1 MTAAREIVT
10 DQREQFA
17 FHDDIAYLAETK
29 RGLTRATV
37 EEISAFK
44 NEPDW
49 MLQYRLRAYEHFLKR
64 PIPTWTDGLDKIN
77 FDNIVYYRKPSE
89 REEKSWDDVP
99 DQIKATFER
108 LGIPEAERKF
118 LAGVGAQY
126 DSEVVYHSVKEELTK
141 LGVVFM
147 GTDQALIEYPEIFR
161 KHFGTVVPAE
171 DNKFSALNAAVWSGG
186 SFVYVPKGVEV
197 PLPLQAYFRING
209 ENTGQFERTL
219 IVVDEG
225 AKVHYI
231 EGCTAPI
238 YATESLHV
246 AVVEV
251 VALPGSK
258 VRYTTIQNW
267 SNDVYNLVTKRAH
280 AYENSTVE
288 WIDANTG
295 SRKTVKFPAIYLR
308 GEGATAD
315 IISVAVAGKGQHQD
329 TGAKAVHLAPNTRSR
344 IVSKSVS
351 KDGGRATYRGHL
363 KVSPGATN
371 AVASVRCDALDD
383 GRHQPQRHLPVHRHP
398 GRRHVD
404 DPRGDGRQG
413 QRRAGLLPDE
423 PRPDRE
429 RGDQPHR
436 PGLPRGLHQGTADGI
451 RHRVQPPRQARDGGV
466 ARMTV
471 ASPRPRPARQ
481 GLTDFT
487 LPVQRDDI
495 DEIAN
500 LPGDTEWLA
509 ADRQAAFDA
518 FEALPAESNQLYTT
532 YFDLRTVQLAN
543 ARLTPAPR
551 TAPIAADLP
560 AEGDGILI
568 VEEGDLTGLALSAEA
583 TAAGVTLTTI
593 ADLAARDPGR
603 VRELLDD
610 GSILPAD
617 DRFAQ
622 LTRALW
628 SQGVVLD
635 VPAGVRL
642 ARPII
647 IRWHAGDADRAL
659 ISRTLI
665 SLGEGA
671 TATVLEE
678 LVASGAPELD
688 GGQSF
693 LAGTLEVRLARD
705 ARLELA
711 SLQELPATTVAFQ
724 HRNAVVGE
732 GATLHWAL
740 AQLGSRLVRS
750 RVDNRLEGDR
760 SSVEQVEIVFGG
772 SDQVFDLTSYTHH
785 VGRDTTGNLLS
796 KGALLDKARSFMKGM
811 IVIDRSA
818 VGTDSF
824 LGEFGMNLSK
834 ATRSVAIP
842 SLEIDQ
848 PDCRRA
854 AHASSVGPID
864 ESQLFY
870 LESRGIPPDE
880 ARKFIVLGFLE
891 PVVAR
896 VPVADAQDRLREL
909 LERKWDD
916 GIDTGAIAAA

>member
-1 MTAAREIVT
+1 
-10 DQREQFA
+10 
-17 FHDDIAYLAETK
+17 
-29 RGLTRATV
+29 
-37 EEISAFK
+37 
-44 NEPDW
+44 
-49 MLQYRLRAYEHFLKR
+49 
-64 PIPTWTDGLDKIN
+64 
-77 FDNIVYYRKPSE
+77 
-89 REEKSWDDVP
+89 
-99 DQIKATFER
+99 
-108 LGIPEAERKF
+108 
-118 LAGVGAQY
+118 
-126 DSEVVYHSVKEELTK
+126 
-141 LGVVFM
+141 
-147 GTDQALIEYPEIFR
+147 
-161 KHFGTVVPAE
+161 
-171 DNKFSALNAAVWSGG
+171 
-186 SFVYVPKGVEV
+186 
-197 PLPLQAYFRING
+197 
-209 ENTGQFERTL
+209 
-219 IVVDEG
+219 
-225 AKVHYI
+225 
-231 EGCTAPI
+231 
-238 YATESLHV
+238 
-246 AVVEV
+246 
-251 VALPGSK
+251 
-258 VRYTTIQNW
+258 
-267 SNDVYNLVTKRAH
+267 
-280 AYENSTVE
+280 
-288 WIDANTG
+288 
-295 SRKTVKFPAIYLR
+295 
-308 GEGATAD
+308 
-315 IISVAVAGKGQHQD
+315 
-329 TGAKAVHLAPNTRSR
+329 
-344 IVSKSVS
+344 
-351 KDGGRATYRGHL
+351 
-363 KVSPGATN
+363 
-371 AVASVRCDALDD
+371 
-383 GRHQPQRHLPVHRHP
+383 
-398 GRRHVD
+398 
-404 DPRGDGRQG
+404 
-413 QRRAGLLPDE
+413 
-423 PRPDRE
+423 
-429 RGDQPHR
+429 
-436 PGLPRGLHQGTADGI
+436 
-451 RHRVQPPRQARDGGV
+451 
-466 ARMTV
+466 MTV

-487 LPVQRDDI
+487 LPVQRADI
-495 DEIAN
+495 NAIAP
-500 LPGDTEWLA
+500 LPGESDWLV
-509 ADRQAAFDA
+509 ADRHAGFDA
-518 FEALPAESNQLYTT
+518 FEALPAESNPLYTT

-543 ARLTPAPR
+543 ARLKPTTR
-551 TAPIAADLP
+551 TAPLVIDLP
-560 AEGDGILI
+560 AGTDGLL
-568 VEEGDLTGLALSAEA
+568 VLEEGDLAGVALSAEA
-583 TAAGVTLTTI
+583 TAAGVVLTSI

-603 VRELLDD
+603 VRELLDG

-642 ARPII
+642 ARPVIV
-647 IRWHAGDADRAL
+647 RWHAGEADRAL

-678 LVASGAPELD
+678 LVASGPGPLD
-688 GGQSF
+688 GGQSY

-724 HRNAVVGE
+724 HRNAIIGQ

-785 VGRDTTGNLLS
+785 IGRNTTGNLLS
-796 KGALLDKARSFMKGM
+796 KGALLDRARSFMKGM

-824 LGEFGMNLSK
+824 LGEFGMNLAK

-896 VPVADAQDRLREL
+896 VPAADAQERLRDL
-909 LERKWDD
+909 LEQKWDA